1 MAKTLNVGLIGYK
14 FMGKA
19 HSNAYRNVNAA
30 FDCGADVVMKAI
42 CGRDRDGVKAA
53 AKKFGWESY
62 ETDWKKL
69 IKRPDIDIVDIVT
82 PGFMHCEMAVAA
94 AEAGKHVICEKPLA
108 NSVAEAEKM
117 VNAVEKAGV
126 KNMVAYNYRRVP
138 AIVYAKQLIDE
149 GKLGKIYHFRAT
161 YLQSWIVDP
170 SFPLVWRLERDKAGS
185 GALGDIGSHIID
197 LAHYLVGDIARLVAT
212 TKTFIKQRPIVE
224 EVSGLS
230 ARSVKGKTKGKVTV
244 DDAVL
249 MIAHFKNGALGSL
262 EATRFATS
270 RMNRNSFEINGSKGS
285 VTFDLEDLN
294 RLGVSFRKDG
304 DLEGFRSVLIT
315 NPTHP
320 YLEAWWPPGHI
331 IGWEHTFIH
340 EIADF
345 VKAVV
350 NDSEVKPDFADGLKV
365 DRVMAA
371 VEESASKGVWTKP

>member
-1 MAKTLNVGLIGYK
+1 MARTLNVGLIGYK

-19 HSNAYRNVNAA
+19 HSNAYRSVNMF

-42 CGRDRDGVKAA
+42 CGRNRQGVKAA
-53 AKKFGWESY
+53 AKQFGWESY
-62 ETDWKKL
+62 ETDWKKMV
-69 IKRPDIDIVDIVT
+69 KRPDIDIVDIVT

-94 AEAGKHVICEKPLA
+94 ADAGKHVICEKPLA
-108 NSVAEAEKM
+108 NTVAEAEKM
-117 VNAVEKAGV
+117 VKAVEKAGV

-138 AIVYAKQLIDE
+138 AIVYGKQLIDE
-149 GKLGKIYHFRAT
+149 GKLGKLFHFRAT

-170 SFPLVWRLERDKAGS
+170 SFPLVWRLEKDKAGS

-197 LAHYLVGDIARLVAT
+197 LAHFLVGDISKLVAT
-212 TKTFIKQRPIVE
+212 TKTFIKERPIVE

-230 ARSVKGKTKGKVTV
+230 ATAKGTAKGKVTV

-249 MIAHFKNGALGSL
+249 IIAHFKNGALGSL

-270 RMNRNSFEINGSKGS
+270 RMNQNSFEINGSKGS
-285 VTFDLEDLN
+285 ITFDLEDLN
-294 RLGVSFRKDG
+294 RLGVAFRKDG
-304 DLEGFRSVLIT
+304 DLEGFRSVLCT
-315 NPTHP
+315 NATHP
-320 YLEAWWPPGHI
+320 YMEAWWPPGHI
-331 IGWEHTFIH
+331 IGWEHTFTH

-350 NDSEVKPDFADGLKV
+350 NKTEVKPDFADGLKC

-371 VEESASKGVWTKP
+371 VEKSAEKGVWTKP

>member
-19 HSNAYRNVNAA
+19 HSNAYRSVNAF

-42 CGRDRDGVKAA
+42 CGRNRQGVEAA
-53 AKKFGWESY
+53 AKQFGWESY

-69 IKRPDIDIVDIVT
+69 VNRPDIDIVDIVT
-82 PGFMHCEMAVAA
+82 PGFVHCEMAVAA
-94 AEAGKHVICEKPLA
+94 AKAGKHVICEKPLA
-108 NSVAEAEKM
+108 NTVAEAEKM
-117 VNAVEKAGV
+117 VEAVEKAGV

-149 GKLGKIYHFRAT
+149 KKLGKLFHFRAT

-170 SFPLVWRLERDKAGS
+170 SFPLVWRLEKDKAGS

-197 LAHYLVGDIARLVAT
+197 LAHFLVGDIAKLVAT
-212 TKTFIKQRPIVE
+212 TKTFIKERPIVE

-230 ARSVKGKTKGKVTV
+230 ATAKGTAKGKVTV

-249 MIAHFKNGALGSL
+249 IMAHFKNGALGSL

-270 RMNRNSFEINGSKGS
+270 RMNQNSFEINGSKGS

-294 RLGVSFRKDG
+294 RLGVAFRKDG
-304 DLEGFRSVLIT
+304 DLEGFRSVLCT
-315 NPTHP
+315 NATHP
-320 YLEAWWPPGHI
+320 YMEAWWPPGHI
-331 IGWEHTFIH
+331 IGWEHTFTH

-345 VKAVV
+345 VRAIV
-350 NDSEVKPDFADGLKV
+350 NKTEVKPDFADGLKC

-371 VEESASKGVWTKP
+371 VEESAKKGVWIKP

>member
-19 HSNAYRNVNAA
+19 HSNAYRSVNAF

-42 CGRDRDGVKAA
+42 CGRNRQGVEAA
-53 AKKFGWESY
+53 AKQFGWESY

-69 IKRPDIDIVDIVT
+69 VNRPDIDIVDIVT
-82 PGFMHCEMAVAA
+82 PGFVHCEMAVAA
-94 AEAGKHVICEKPLA
+94 AKAGKHVICEKPLA
-108 NSVAEAEKM
+108 NTVAEAEKM
-117 VNAVEKAGV
+117 VEAVEKAGV

-149 GKLGKIYHFRAT
+149 KKLGKLFHFRAT

-170 SFPLVWRLERDKAGS
+170 SFPLVWRLEKDKAGS

-197 LAHYLVGDIARLVAT
+197 LAHFLVGDISKLVAT
-212 TKTFIKQRPIVE
+212 TKTFIKERPIVE

-230 ARSVKGKTKGKVTV
+230 ATAKGTAKGKVTV

-249 MIAHFKNGALGSL
+249 IMAHFKNGALGSL

-270 RMNRNSFEINGSKGS
+270 RMNQNSFEINGSKGS

-294 RLGVSFRKDG
+294 RLGVAFRKDG
-304 DLEGFRSVLIT
+304 DLEGFRSVLCT
-315 NPTHP
+315 NATHP
-320 YLEAWWPPGHI
+320 YMEAWWPPGHI
-331 IGWEHTFIH
+331 IGWEHTFTH

-345 VKAVV
+345 VRAIV
-350 NDSEVKPDFADGLKV
+350 NKTEVKPDFADGLKC

-371 VEESASKGVWTKP
+371 VEESAKKGVWIKP

>member
-19 HSNAYRNVNAA
+19 HSNAYRSVNMF

-42 CGRDRDGVKAA
+42 CGRNSQGVKAA
-53 AKKFGWESY
+53 AKQFGWASY

-69 IKRPDIDIVDIVT
+69 VKRPDIDIVDIVT
-82 PGFMHCEMAVAA
+82 PGFVHCEMAVAA
-94 AEAGKHVICEKPLA
+94 AKAGKHVICEKPLA
-108 NSVAEAEKM
+108 NTVAEAEKM
-117 VNAVEKAGV
+117 VEAVKKAGV
-126 KNMVAYNYRRVP
+126 KSMVAYNYRRVP

-149 GKLGKIYHFRAT
+149 GKLGKLFHFRAT

-170 SFPLVWRLERDKAGS
+170 SFPLVWRLEKDKAGS

-197 LAHYLVGDIARLVAT
+197 LAHFLVGDISKLVAT
-212 TKTFIKQRPIVE
+212 TKTFIKERHMVE

-230 ARSVKGKTKGKVTV
+230 ATAKGTAKGKVTV

-249 MIAHFKNGALGSL
+249 IIAHFKNGALGSL

-285 VTFDLEDLN
+285 ITFDLEDLN
-294 RLGVSFRKDG
+294 RLGVAFRKDG
-304 DLEGFRSVLIT
+304 DLEGFRSVLCT
-315 NPTHP
+315 NATHP
-320 YLEAWWPPGHI
+320 YMEAWWPPGHI
-331 IGWEHTFIH
+331 IGWEHTFTH

-345 VKAVV
+345 VRAIV
-350 NDSEVKPDFADGLKV
+350 NKTEVKPDFADGLKC

-371 VEESASKGVWTKP
+371 VEESAKKGVWIKP

>member
-19 HSNAYRNVNAA
+19 HSNAYRSVNAF

-42 CGRDRDGVKAA
+42 CGRNRQGVKAA
-53 AKKFGWESY
+53 AKQFGWESY

-69 IKRPDIDIVDIVT
+69 VNRPDIDIVDIVT
-82 PGFMHCEMAVAA
+82 PGFVHCEMAVAA
-94 AEAGKHVICEKPLA
+94 AKAGKHVICEKPLA
-108 NSVAEAEKM
+108 NTVAEAEKM
-117 VNAVEKAGV
+117 VEAVEKAGV

-149 GKLGKIYHFRAT
+149 KKLGKLFHFRAT

-170 SFPLVWRLERDKAGS
+170 SFPLVWRLEKDKAGS

-197 LAHYLVGDIARLVAT
+197 LAHFLVGDISKLVAT
-212 TKTFIKQRPIVE
+212 TKTFIKERPIVE

-230 ARSVKGKTKGKVTV
+230 ATAKGTAKGKVTV

-249 MIAHFKNGALGSL
+249 IMAHFKNGALGSL

-270 RMNRNSFEINGSKGS
+270 RMNQNSFEINGSKGS

-294 RLGVSFRKDG
+294 RLGVAFRKDG
-304 DLEGFRSVLIT
+304 DLEGFRSVLCT
-315 NPTHP
+315 NATHP
-320 YLEAWWPPGHI
+320 YMEAWWPPGHI
-331 IGWEHTFIH
+331 IGWEHTFTH

-345 VKAVV
+345 VRAIV
-350 NDSEVKPDFADGLKV
+350 NKTEVKPDFADGLKC

-371 VEESASKGVWTKP
+371 VEESAKKGVWIKP

>member
-1 MAKTLNVGLIGYK
+1 MARTLNVGLIGYK

-19 HSNAYRNVNAA
+19 HSNAYRSVNMF

-42 CGRDRDGVKAA
+42 CGRNREGVKAA
-53 AKKFGWESY
+53 AKQFGWESY

-69 IKRPDIDIVDIVT
+69 VKRPDIDIVDIVT
-82 PGFMHCEMAVAA
+82 PGFMHCEMAVGA

-108 NSVAEAEKM
+108 NTVAEAEKM
-117 VNAVEKAGV
+117 VKAVEKAGV

-149 GKLGKIYHFRAT
+149 GKLGKLFHFRAT

-170 SFPLVWRLERDKAGS
+170 SFPLVWRLEKDKAGS

-197 LAHYLVGDIARLVAT
+197 LAHFLVGDIAKLVAT
-212 TKTFIKQRPIVE
+212 TKTFVKQRPIVE
-224 EVSGLS
+224 DVSGLT
-230 ARSVKGKTKGKVTV
+230 ATAKGKAKGKVTV

-249 MIAHFKNGALGSL
+249 IIAHFKNGALGSF

-270 RMNRNSFEINGSKGS
+270 RMNRNSFEVNGSKGS

-294 RLGVSFRKDG
+294 RLGVAFRKDG
-304 DLEGFRSVLIT
+304 DLEGFRSVICT
-315 NPTHP
+315 NATHP
-320 YLEAWWPPGHI
+320 YMQAWWPPGHI
-331 IGWEHTFIH
+331 IGWGNTFTH

-345 VKAVV
+345 VKAIV
-350 NDSEVKPDFADGLKV
+350 NKTEVKPDFADGLRC

-371 VEESASKGVWTKP
+371 VEESAKKGVWTKP